1 MKKQSK
7 KVSLACI
14 ICKQKNYSTN
24 KSIEK
29 KRLEINKF
37 CRFCNAK
44 TLHKEEK

>member
-14 ICKQKNYSTN
+14 ICKHKNYSTN
-24 KSIEK
+24 KSIE